1 MLNMTVNDAEAV
13 SGYQA
18 AMEAGNTSLAQQ
30 YYAQITN
37 ANQKFVDAE
46 KMNTLMDTCVA
57 LQRFYLT
64 DIKPYIEN
72 KQTSWQ
78 NTINQFIFKGNYSTG
93 TQYQVNNFV
102 IYTVAGENR
111 VYICIK
117 TPPVGTLP
125 TSTTYW
131 RVMTIKGVMGE
142 SGTGLTF
149 RYNWQSGEPYYAE
162 DVVTYNNIVWNC
174 LKDNTGVTPG
184 SDESTWKVIY
194 TPTQNIYPFQAD
206 APTNIKTGDFWFQIE
221 E

>member
-1 MLNMTVNDAEAV
+1 MTVNDAEAV

-64 DIKPYIEN
+64 DIKPYVEN
-72 KQTSWQ
+72 KQASWQ
-78 NTINQFIFKGNYSTG
+78 NIINQFVFKGAYSTG

-102 IYTVAGENR
+102 IYTVSGENR

-125 TSTTYW
+125 TNTTYW
-131 RVMTIKGVMGE
+131 RVMTIKGAMGE

-149 RYNWQSGEPYYAE
+149 RYNWQSGEPYYTE

-174 LKDNTGVTPG
+174 LKNNTGVTPG
-184 SDESTWKVIY
+184 SDDTTWKIIY
-194 TPTQNIYPFQAD
+194 TPTQNIYPFQTD
-206 APTNIKTGDFWFQIE
+206 APTNIKTGDFWFQVE

>member
-1 MLNMTVNDAEAV
+1 MTVNDAEAV

-194 TPTQNIYPFQAD
+194 TPTQNIYPFQTD

>member
-64 DIKPYIEN
+64 DIKPYVEN
-72 KQTSWQ
+72 KQISWQ
-78 NTINQFIFKGNYSTG
+78 NTINQFVFKGTYSTG

-102 IYTVAGENR
+102 IYTVSGENR

-125 TSTTYW
+125 TNTTYW
-131 RVMTIKGVMGE
+131 RVMSIKGATGE

-149 RYNWQSGEPYYAE
+149 RYNWQSGEPYYVE

-174 LKDNTGVTPG
+174 LKNNTGVTPG
-184 SDESTWKVIY
+184 SDDTTWKIIY

-206 APTNIKTGDFWFQIE
+206 APANIKTGDFWFQVE

>member
-1 MLNMTVNDAEAV
+1 MTVNDAEAV

-64 DIKPYIEN
+64 DIKPYVEN
-72 KQTSWQ
+72 KQISWQ
-78 NTINQFIFKGNYSTG
+78 NTINQFVFKGTYSTG

-102 IYTVAGENR
+102 IYTVSGENR

-125 TSTTYW
+125 TNTTYW
-131 RVMTIKGVMGE
+131 RVMSIKGATGE

-149 RYNWQSGEPYYAE
+149 RYNWQSGEPYYVE

-174 LKDNTGVTPG
+174 LKNNTGVTPG
-184 SDESTWKVIY
+184 SDDTTWKIIY

-206 APTNIKTGDFWFQIE
+206 APANIKTGDFWFQVE